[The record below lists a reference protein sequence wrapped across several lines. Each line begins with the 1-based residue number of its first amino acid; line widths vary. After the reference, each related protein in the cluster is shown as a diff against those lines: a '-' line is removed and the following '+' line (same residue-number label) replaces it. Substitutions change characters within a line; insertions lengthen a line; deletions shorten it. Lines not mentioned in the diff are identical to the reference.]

1 MNINGPS
8 GALTPKTILS
18 AAAIAKGYAIK
29 RGADANHAVLATAAS
44 VNLGITI
51 DNADA
56 AERTLPYAFTPGER
70 VLGRSGAAFA
80 LDALLTSDAAGK
92 LVTATVGQAL
102 TAVAREAAT
111 AADQEVVVELVGP
124 RLVAP

>member
-8 GALTPKTILS
+8 GALTPKTIL
-18 AAAIAKGYAIK
+18 AGAAIGKGYAIK
-29 RGADANHAVLATAAS
+29 RGADANHAVVATLNSA
-44 VNLGITI
+44 NLGIAT

-70 VLGRSGAAFA
+70 VSARSGAAFA
-80 LDALLTSDAAGK
+80 LDAPLTSDAAGK
-92 LVTATVGQAL
+92 LIAATVGQL
-102 TAVAREAAT
+102 VTAYAREAAT

-124 RLVAP
+124 RVTAP